1 MHLTN
6 QHKALLI
13 TFFLSG
19 TVVLSVFNLSLKKQS
34 EFISESYYEVE
45 PEKELTKE
53 EIKLLEAIEKLNN
66 TKAETNNAFNEN
78 QQTKQFAQAYKTIA
92 PPEDYV
98 PKSSSFTDGPNTA
111 KRVYEDDKDSKLKEE
126 ELSKFSKVN
135 ELLKKQ
141 KSGGNNSKSTISF
154 SLLNRTKIYIPI
166 PVYLCEVAGKII
178 VNITVNANGDVI
190 DSYVNSSS
198 TSDNECLIERALE
211 YANQSQFSADASK
224 PSQIGTIT
232 FYFIGKQ

>member
-53 EIKLLEAIEKLNN
+53 EIKLLEAIENLNN
-66 TKAETNNAFNEN
+66 TKAETNDAFNEN

-126 ELSKFSKVN
+126 ELSKFSKLN

-141 KSGGNNSKSTISF
+141 KSGGNNPKSTISF

-166 PVYLCEVAGKII
+166 PVYLCEVDGKII
-178 VNITVNANGDVI
+178 INITVNANGDVI

-232 FYFIGKQ
+232 FNFIGKQ